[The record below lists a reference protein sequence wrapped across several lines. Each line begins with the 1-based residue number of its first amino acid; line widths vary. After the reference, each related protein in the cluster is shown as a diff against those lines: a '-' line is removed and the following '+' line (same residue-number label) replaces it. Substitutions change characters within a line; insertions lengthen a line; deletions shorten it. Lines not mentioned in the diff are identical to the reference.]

1 MFKGRYSH
9 SLDAKGRLSIPS
21 KFREVLSEH
30 QEDVLI
36 LTNFDSCL
44 LGFTQEEWRLM
55 EEKIRGQSM
64 FSTML
69 RKDMRAF
76 VRYFF
81 SGASEC
87 PLDRQ
92 GRILIPPSLR
102 EFAELEKEVN
112 RLIARRNHCRQEKHW
127 QQADEIRDKLTRM
140 GVSIEDSP
148 GGTNWRLD

>member
-1 MFKGRYSH
+1 MFKGRYAH
-9 SLDAKGRLSIPS
+9 TLDSKGRLSIPS
-21 KFREVLSEH
+21 KFRDVLADH

-44 LGFTQEEWRLM
+44 LGFTQEEWQLL

-69 RKDMRAF
+69 RQDMRAF

-81 SGASEC
+81 SGATEC
-87 PLDRQ
+87 PLDKQ

-102 EFAELEKEVN
+102 EFAGFEKEVVLLGLAN
-112 RLIARRNHCRQEKHW
+112 RIEIWSRKRWDSFLQESQENFEQIAS
-127 QQADEIRDKLTRM
+127 KLSELEM
-140 GVSIEDSP
+140 
-148 GGTNWRLD
+148 

>member
-1 MFKGRYSH
+1 MFKGRYAH
-9 SLDAKGRLSIPS
+9 NLDAKGRLSIPS
-21 KFREVLSEH
+21 KFREVLSDH
-30 QEDVLI
+30 QEEVLI

-44 LGFTQEEWRLM
+44 LGFTPEEWRTL

-87 PLDRQ
+87 PIDRQ
-92 GRILIPPSLR
+92 GRILIPPALR
-102 EFAELEKEVN
+102 EFAGLEKDVVLAGLAN
-112 RLIARRNHCRQEKHW
+112 RLEIWSRKRWDAFLTESQQNFEQIAEKLS
-127 QQADEIRDKLTRM
+127 DL
-140 GVSIEDSP
+140 G
-148 GGTNWRLD
+148 L

>member
-1 MFKGRYSH
+1 MAGLFKGRYSH
-9 SLDAKGRLSIPS
+9 TLDSKGRLSIPS

-44 LGFTQEEWRLM
+44 LGFTREEWRLL

-92 GRILIPPSLR
+92 GRILIPPTLR
-102 EFAELEKEVN
+102 EFAGLEKEVVLTGVAN
-112 RLIARRNHCRQEKHW
+112 RIEIWSKERWGAFLSDSQENFEEIA
-127 QQADEIRDKLTRM
+127 AKLVDLEM
-140 GVSIEDSP
+140 
-148 GGTNWRLD
+148 

>member
-1 MFKGRYSH
+1 VFKGRYAH
-9 SLDAKGRLSIPS
+9 TLDSKGRLSIPS
-21 KFREVLSEH
+21 KFRDVLADH

-44 LGFTQEEWRLM
+44 LGFTQEEWQLL

-69 RKDMRAF
+69 RQDMRAF

-81 SGASEC
+81 SGATEC
-87 PLDRQ
+87 PLDKQ

-102 EFAELEKEVN
+102 EFAGFEKEVVLLGLAN
-112 RLIARRNHCRQEKHW
+112 RIEIWSRKRWDSFLQESQENFEQIAS
-127 QQADEIRDKLTRM
+127 KLSELEM
-140 GVSIEDSP
+140 
-148 GGTNWRLD
+148 

>member
-9 SLDAKGRLSIPS
+9 TLDSKGRLSIPS
-21 KFREVLSEH
+21 KFRDVLSDH

-44 LGFTQEEWRLM
+44 LGFTQEEWRLL

-64 FSTML
+64 FSSML
-69 RKDMRAF
+69 RQDMRAF

-87 PLDRQ
+87 ALDRQ

-102 EFAELEKEVN
+102 EFAGLEKDVVILGLANRVEIWSGSRWEDFLKNSQDNFETIAAKLSELE
-112 RLIARRNHCRQEKHW
+112 
-127 QQADEIRDKLTRM
+127 M
-140 GVSIEDSP
+140 
-148 GGTNWRLD
+148 

>member
-9 SLDAKGRLSIPS
+9 TLDAKGRLSIPS
-21 KFREVLSEH
+21 KFREVLSDH
-30 QEDVLI
+30 QEDILI

-102 EFAELEKEVN
+102 EFAELEKEVVVTGLAN
-112 RLIARRNHCRQEKHW
+112 RIEIWSKGRWDSFLQDSRDNFEDIA
-127 QQADEIRDKLTRM
+127 AKLAELEM
-140 GVSIEDSP
+140 
-148 GGTNWRLD
+148 

>member
-1 MFKGRYSH
+1 MFKGRHYH
-9 SLDAKGRLSIPS
+9 TLDAKGRLSIPS

-81 SGASEC
+81 SGATEC

-102 EFAELEKEVN
+102 EFAELEKEAVVAGLAN
-112 RLIARRNHCRQEKHW
+112 RIEIWSKRRWDAFLQDSRDNFEDIAAKLSEL
-127 QQADEIRDKLTRM
+127 EI
-140 GVSIEDSP
+140 
-148 GGTNWRLD
+148 

>member
-1 MFKGRYSH
+1 MFKGRYLH
-9 SLDAKGRLSIPS
+9 TLDSKGRLSIPS
-21 KFREVLSEH
+21 KFRDVLADH

-44 LGFTQEEWRLM
+44 LGFTREEWRLL
-55 EEKIRGQSM
+55 EEKIGGQSM

-69 RKDMRAF
+69 RQDMRAF

-92 GRILIPPSLR
+92 GRILIPPALR
-102 EFAELEKEVN
+102 EFAGLEKDVVLAGLAN
-112 RLIARRNHCRQEKHW
+112 RLEIWSRSKWDAFLTESQQNFEQIAEKLS
-127 QQADEIRDKLTRM
+127 EL
-140 GVSIEDSP
+140 G
-148 GGTNWRLD
+148 L